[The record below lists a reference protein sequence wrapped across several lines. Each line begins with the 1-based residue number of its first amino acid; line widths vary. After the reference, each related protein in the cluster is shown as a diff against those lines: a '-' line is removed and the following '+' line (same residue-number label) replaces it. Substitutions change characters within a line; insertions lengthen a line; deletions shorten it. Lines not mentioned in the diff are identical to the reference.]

1 MFERVAKFSWLFD
14 KLNVLYIDKLN
25 YRMPVNYRF
34 EDLGGGDSTKSYYN
48 RSSHTI
54 HMTGK
59 LSVITALHEF
69 AHAMGR
75 NERGAVKWS
84 VNLYRVTFPRLFASM
99 EHDRYM
105 LYSVKGGNA

>member
-1 MFERVAKFSWLFD
+1 MRR
-14 KLNVLYIDKLN
+14 N
-25 YRMPVNYRF
+25 YPATPMVTPMRYKRS
-34 EDLGGGDSTKSYYN
+34 DLGGGDSTKSYYN

-75 NERGAVKWS
+75 NEGGAVKWS